1 MFRWSDS
8 SNLVDVHYVGFT
20 GGGSGGVV
28 LEYACN
34 TTQVLGVEIGFLE
47 YTCNTTQELGV
58 ELGVVLEYTC
68 NTTQV
73 LGVELG
79 VVLEYT
85 CNTTQVQ
92 GVPRNMTIARRLES
106 RL

>member
-1 MFRWSDS
+1 VFRWSDS

-34 TTQVLGVEIGFLE
+34 TTQVLGVELGIVLE
-47 YTCNTTQELGV
+47 YTCNTTQV
-58 ELGVVLEYTC
+58 LGVVIEYAF

-85 CNTTQVQ
+85 CNKL
-92 GVPRNMTIARRLES
+92 RY
-106 RL
+106 